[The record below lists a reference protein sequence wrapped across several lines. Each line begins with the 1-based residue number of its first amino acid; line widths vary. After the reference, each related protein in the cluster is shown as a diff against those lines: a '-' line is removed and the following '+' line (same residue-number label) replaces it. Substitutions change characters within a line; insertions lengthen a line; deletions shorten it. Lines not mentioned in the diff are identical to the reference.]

1 MPVTDREF
9 EGLTDRLDR
18 IESKLDELAKQ
29 EAKRAGVEA
38 VLRWFAGSGGLLAWI
53 GALAAILSTV
63 IHHKAGA
70 N

>member
-9 EGLTDRLDR
+9 QALIDRLDR
-18 IESKLDELAKQ
+18 IEGKVDALTQK
-29 EAKRAGVEA
+29 EATRSGVET
-38 VLRWFAGSGGLLAWI
+38 VLRWFAGSGGLIAWI
-53 GALAAILSTV
+53 GGLAALVSTL